1 MFKASC
7 LNERADA
14 QRRGIELFF
23 CLLYFKQFCLN
34 NKNYIDHQV
43 HLVIAEFAA
52 APVAP
57 DAVTGHPGPADD
69 GRVPGH
75 GTAVRAPRTAR
86 HAHAHDGA
94 GRRAVQWSSR

>member
-1 MFKASC
+1 MMFKANC
-7 LNERADA
+7 LNQRA
-14 QRRGIELFF
+14 F
-23 CLLYFKQFCLN
+23 CTLKRSVLIIKI
-34 NKNYIDHQV
+34 IDHQE

-52 APVAP
+52 APVTP